1 MPGYSFETYGE
12 LDPWQHREWLQTNG
26 TGAFAASTVICANAR
41 RYHGLLV
48 AATVPPIGRVVALN
62 RLSETIRR
70 PGVASVELAV
80 NYFHNAMLP
89 RGEQYLRSF
98 SHYVTTRWVY
108 AVDGIQIEKEL
119 MLCWRRNVTAVRYT
133 IHPDAQSQDGAQAAG
148 PIEFGIQPFV
158 TLRDFHS
165 LMRADWHSEVYA
177 GTAGNSCTV
186 RRWGHELALACAGT
200 HFKQRNDWW
209 YSFKYPIETER
220 GQDDTEDLFTPGEF
234 TATISEPTTLTFV
247 AGLEPIEGFDWNT
260 EYERR
265 LQNVGDHQSPSIPQK
280 RLARAANDFVVDK
293 RVDDTPGKTILAGY
307 PWFSDWGRDTMIALP
322 GLLLTTGRYD
332 QAGQVLSTFARY
344 VSEGMIPN
352 VFDDYSGT
360 PQYNT
365 VDASLWF
372 IHAAFEY
379 ARSSKDRDTFDSLLQ
394 PACRQIIDGYKHGTR
409 FGIKMDLADGLMTQG
424 DPSTQLTWMDA
435 KTNGVVFAPRHGKA
449 VEINALWYNALK
461 LMQENDLAGMVKA
474 SFQKMFWI
482 SSSRG
487 LADVVNETGRSDA
500 MRPNQIFAVS
510 LPHSPLTHEQQRAV
524 VDAVRRELLTPY
536 GLRTLSPGDPKFE
549 PYYTGQQFDRDKA
562 YHHGTIWPW
571 LIGAFLEAHLKVNH
585 RSAEALRQARRWL
598 LPLVESL
605 ETGCIGSISECYEA
619 APPHR
624 PVGTFAQAWSVAEV
638 LRLAVDL
645 DM

>member
-1 MPGYSFETYGE
+1 MPGYTFETYGE

-26 TGAFAASTVICANAR
+26 TGAFASSSVIGANAR

-48 AATVPPIGRVVALN
+48 AATLPPIGRVVALN
-62 RLSETIRR
+62 RLSETLRR
-70 PGVASVELAV
+70 PGVAPIELAV
-80 NYFHNAMLP
+80 NHFRNTMLP

-98 SHYVTTRWVY
+98 SHYVTTQWVY
-108 AVDGIQIEKEL
+108 SADGIEVEKEL

-133 IHPDAQSQDGAQAAG
+133 IRPDAQSLSAG

-165 LMRADWHSEVYA
+165 LMRADWHSEVHTGA
-177 GTAGNSCTV
+177 SGNSCTV
-186 RRWGHELALACAGT
+186 RRWGHELTLSCLNT
-200 HFKQRNDWW
+200 SLKQRGDWW
-209 YSFKYPIETER
+209 YSFCYPIETER
-220 GQDDTEDLFTPGEF
+220 GQYDTEDLFTPGEF

-247 AGLEPIEGFDWNT
+247 AGLESIEGFDWDA

-265 LQNVGDHQSPSIPQK
+265 LQNAGDHKSPSVPQK
-280 RLARAANDFVVDK
+280 RLTRAANDFVVDK
-293 RVDDTPGKTILAGY
+293 RVDNTPGKTILAGY
-307 PWFSDWGRDTMIALP
+307 PWFGDWGRDTMIALP

-344 VSEGMIPN
+344 VSDGMIPN

-379 ARSSKDRDTFDSLLQ
+379 ARYSKDLDTFDSLLR
-394 PACRQIIDGYKHGTR
+394 PACKQIIDGYKHGTR
-409 FGIKMDLADGLMTQG
+409 YGIKMDPADALINQG

-449 VEINALWYNALK
+449 VEINALWYNALR
-461 LMQENDLAGMVKA
+461 LMEESDLANTVEA
-474 SFQKMFWI
+474 SFRKMFWI
-482 SSSRG
+482 SSTRG

-500 MRPNQIFAVS
+500 LRPNQIFAVS
-510 LPHSPLTHEQQRAV
+510 LTHSPLTLEQQRGV
-524 VDAVRRELLTPY
+524 VEAVRRELLTPF
-536 GLRTLSPGDPKFE
+536 GLRTLSPNDPKFE
-549 PYYTGQQFDRDKA
+549 PHYTGQQFERDKA
-562 YHHGTIWPW
+562 YHNGTIWPW
-571 LIGAFLEAHLKVNH
+571 LIGAFLESYLKVNQ
-585 RSAEALRQARRWL
+585 RSPESVRQARRWL
-598 LPLVESL
+598 TPLVESL
-605 ETGCIGSISECYEA
+605 ESGCIGSISECYEA

-624 PVGTFAQAWSVAEV
+624 PVGAFAQAWSVAEV

-645 DM
+645 EM